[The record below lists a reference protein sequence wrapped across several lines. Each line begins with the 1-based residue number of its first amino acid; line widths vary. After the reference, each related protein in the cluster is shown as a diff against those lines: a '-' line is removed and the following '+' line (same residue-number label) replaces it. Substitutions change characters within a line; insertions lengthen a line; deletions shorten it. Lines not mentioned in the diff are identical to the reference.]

1 MKLDS
6 TYGGHSATAM
16 AKRKTKTRRKKRKSE
31 AVIKRKAKVV
41 AVFASKTAGHSPEAT
56 AANKKAM
63 IKALGV
69 GMNPGDAAEA
79 IGVGRSTVF
88 NWKKDDP
95 EFSAAW
101 DEARETAWDRAETKM
116 YELGMDGNVIAL
128 KEALRANRPEK
139 WRETRSESTS
149 TLNTNFHLKMTL
161 EESQERLKQL
171 GIVMPMY
178 EGDQDEDHMVPLIE
192 DKSEG

>member
-1 MKLDS
+1 
-6 TYGGHSATAM
+6 M

-41 AVFASKTAGHSPEAT
+41 AVHASKTAGHSPEAT

-101 DEARETAWDRAETKM
+101 DEARETSWDRAETKM
-116 YELGMDGNVIAL
+116 YDSWYGRQCHCAEGNTASKSPREMARNAKRININVEHERPSQDDAGRIARAP
-128 KEALRANRPEK
+128 EAARDRDA
-139 WRETRSESTS
+139 
-149 TLNTNFHLKMTL
+149 
-161 EESQERLKQL
+161 
-171 GIVMPMY
+171 GV
-178 EGDQDEDHMVPLIE
+178 
-192 DKSEG
+192 